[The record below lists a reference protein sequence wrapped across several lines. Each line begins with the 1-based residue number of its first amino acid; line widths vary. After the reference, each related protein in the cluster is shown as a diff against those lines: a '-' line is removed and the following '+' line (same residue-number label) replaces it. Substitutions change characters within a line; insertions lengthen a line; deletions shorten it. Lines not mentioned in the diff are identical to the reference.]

1 MYLETLQIVS
11 SPPVVTENKKQNK
24 KQKTPNTQKEPREDI
39 SCSITLDKIK
49 EKKIMTAEE
58 PSITMDQEKD
68 KRSLRKNKRKT
79 VIALTMNIRKR
90 IIKEEE
96 ITDKCQQQQLSC

>member
-1 MYLETLQIVS
+1 
-11 SPPVVTENKKQNK
+11 
-24 KQKTPNTQKEPREDI
+24 
-39 SCSITLDKIK
+39 
-49 EKKIMTAEE
+49 MTAEE